1 MALLRRANAGAP
13 LSSPDIPGRSL
24 WDFVRDVDTQH
35 IYRLL
40 HRRVRGTGAPVRLR
54 FRCDAPAVRRL
65 LELEISEGAE
75 DDGRLAYHVRIM
87 REQARTSVRLLEPHP
102 TRSNEFVTVCSWCN
116 RVAAPAEGW
125 LEVEQAVAALGLF
138 DDVQPPQL
146 THGIC
151 GVCDSLLQDGI
162 GGATAEVVLA
172 GL

>member
-1 MALLRRANAGAP
+1 NAGAP
-13 LSSPDIPGRSL
+13 LSSPEILGRSL

-40 HRRVRGTGAPVRLR
+40 HRRVRGTGAPVRLH
-54 FRCDAPAVRRL
+54 FRCDAPALRRL
-65 LELEISEGAE
+65 LALELSAVGDE
-75 DDGRLAYHVRIM
+75 RLAYHVRIM
-87 REQARTSVRLLEPHP
+87 REEARISVRLLEPHS
-102 TRSNEFVTVCSWCN
+102 TRSDEFVTVCSWCN
-116 RVAAPAEGW
+116 RVAAPPEGW

-151 GVCDSLLQDGI
+151 GACDSLLQDGI